1 MGISD
6 ETFEKFRKANDENIK
21 RAVHMAKIAFG
32 SKSKKIDEI
41 LHDPK
46 RMQQLT
52 SKLSQK
58 DMQTLETMLQNP
70 DNIVR
75 LLQNDTIRQNIEKFL
90 DEN

>member
-1 MGISD
+1 MGAND
-6 ETFEKFRKANDENIK
+6 ENFEKFRKANDENIK
-21 RAVHMAKIAFG
+21 RAVHMAKIALG
-32 SKSKKIDEI
+32 NKSEKIDKL
-41 LHDPK
+41 LHDQK

-58 DMQTLETMLQNP
+58 DMEKLEVMLQNP

-75 LLQNDTIRQNIEKFL
+75 LLQNDTVKQNIEKFL

>member
-6 ETFEKFRKANDENIK
+6 ETFERFRKNNDENIK
-21 RAVHMAKIAFG
+21 RAVHMAKMAFG

-52 SKLSQK
+52 SRLSPK
-58 DMQTLETMLQNP
+58 DMEKLEAMLQNP

-75 LLQNDTIRQNIEKFL
+75 LLQNETVRQNIEKFL